1 MLSTQSLDGIPQN
14 ILNNIPLR
22 IALGMTRDESYNFL
36 EMRNDAAA
44 NLDRGIAIYNTKN
57 GSVNHNK
64 KVLVNY
70 IKEDEINRILNL

>member
-1 MLSTQSLDGIPQN
+1 
-14 ILNNIPLR
+14 
-22 IALGMTRDESYNFL
+22 YNFL